1 MRLPGQVLHKVPL
14 FGWAIFV
21 TAVLLLLSLPVLAG
35 GITMLLFD
43 RNFNTSFFEPA
54 GGGDPVLY
62 QHLFWFFGHPE
73 VYILIIPGFGIISHV
88 IGTMSDKSVFGYI
101 GMVYAMLSIGVL
113 GFIVWSHHMYTVGLD
128 ADTRAYF
135 TAATCAISLFI
146 ILSVTTPSKFFPLK
160 KENLN
165 LFNNQENILLNNK
178 ENSKD
183 LIKSENNKLSLR
195 IQKGILTKIRRD
207 NINYNLYQ
215 RGIIIGIILSN
226 GWIQK
231 RKGWNPRIGFKQS
244 IKNFEYFWDVFT
256 QLSNLCSGYP
266 WLTKYLKR
274 GKLFFGIEFNTR
286 QLKCLNEIYILF
298 YNNLE
303 KKSIKAELY
312 NYIDY
317 ITIAYW
323 IMGDGVKR
331 NKGITICTDS
341 FSFKEV
347 VILINIL
354 KIKFDINST
363 IHLEKHRPRIYINK
377 RELYKILPYI
387 IPYFSKKSLY
397 KLSL

>member
-1 MRLPGQVLHKVPL
+1 M
-14 FGWAIFV
+14 
-21 TAVLLLLSLPVLAG
+21 
-35 GITMLLFD
+35 
-43 RNFNTSFFEPA
+43 
-54 GGGDPVLY
+54 
-62 QHLFWFFGHPE
+62 
-73 VYILIIPGFGIISHV
+73 
-88 IGTMSDKSVFGYI
+88 
-101 GMVYAMLSIGVL
+101 
-113 GFIVWSHHMYTVGLD
+113 HHMYTVGMD

-146 ILSVTTPSKFFPLK
+146 ILSITTPSKFFPLK
-160 KENLN
+160 EESSI
-165 LFNNQENILLNNK
+165 LFNNQENI
-178 ENSKD
+178 KD
-183 LIKSENNKLSLR
+183 LIKLDDNKLSLR
-195 IQKGILTKIRRD
+195 IQKRILTKIRRD

-226 GWIQK
+226 GWVQK

-244 IKNFEYFWDVFT
+244 IKNFEFFWDVFT
-256 QLSNLCSGYP
+256 QLSNLCYGYP
-266 WLTKYLKR
+266 RLTKNLKR
-274 GKLFFGIEFNTR
+274 GKLFYGIEFKTR
-286 QLKCLNEIYILF
+286 QLKCLNEIYTLF
-298 YNNLE
+298 YDDLN
-303 KKSIKAELY
+303 KKNIKPELY

-347 VILINIL
+347 VVLMNIL

-377 RELYKILPYI
+377 YELSKILPYI
-387 IPYFSKKSLY
+387 LPYFSKKSLY